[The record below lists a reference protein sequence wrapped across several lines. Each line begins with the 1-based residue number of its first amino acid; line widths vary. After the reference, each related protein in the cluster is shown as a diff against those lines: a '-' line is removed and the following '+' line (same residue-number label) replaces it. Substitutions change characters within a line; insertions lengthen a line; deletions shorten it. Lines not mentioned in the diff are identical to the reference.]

1 MSTDRRESLRT
12 EVELPLQWLS
22 CEARAP
28 TDQLCKLF
36 GLPGFIRFHG
46 RLAALASEFSRALHE
61 VRDPATIGALEILD
75 AKLNVFDEALHA
87 ETATPPEQS
96 LELATQGIGF
106 DSAEPI
112 SEGVWLAVHLV
123 LPTSYHVLCNAQV
136 PHCDA
141 LGSGYRIG
149 AALHDLD
156 TTTAKRLTRFVISSR

>member
-96 LELATQGIGF
+96 LELATRVSVSTLPSRSPRGSGLPCTWCCPRATMCRATPRSRIVTPLDRGIGL
-106 DSAEPI
+106 EQCCTI
-112 SEGVWLAVHLV
+112 ST
-123 LPTSYHVLCNAQV
+123 PRPQN
-136 PHCDA
+136 D
-141 LGSGYRIG
+141 
-149 AALHDLD
+149 
-156 TTTAKRLTRFVISSR
+156 